1 MFIIFNAL
9 NKPHTFLV
17 GRVVSNQCI
26 QHLQNKANKI
36 MEFALG
42 HVCRKW
48 QSLKQKPSTGNGML
62 PERTTKT
69 TFSNL
74 FIIIEVEGEIQTD
87 KDISLIC
94 LSNELDNQCGVN

>member
-26 QHLQNKANKI
+26 QHLQNKANKT

-48 QSLKQKPSTGNGML
+48 QSSEQKPSTSNRML

-74 FIIIEVEGEIQTD
+74 LIIIEVEGEIQTD

>member
-17 GRVVSNQCI
+17 GIVVSNQCI

-48 QSLKQKPSTGNGML
+48 QSSEQKPSTSNGML

-69 TFSNL
+69 TFSQP
-74 FIIIEVEGEIQTD
+74 FYYHRSGRWDPD

>member
-17 GRVVSNQCI
+17 GIVVSNQCI

-48 QSLKQKPSTGNGML
+48 QSSEQKPSTSNGML

-69 TFSNL
+69 TFFQPFYYHRS
-74 FIIIEVEGEIQTD
+74 GRWDPD

>member
-1 MFIIFNAL
+1 
-9 NKPHTFLV
+9 
-17 GRVVSNQCI
+17 
-26 QHLQNKANKI
+26 

-42 HVCRKW
+42 HVCRKS
-48 QSLKQKPSTGNGML
+48 QSLEQKPSTSNGML

-94 LSNELDNQCGVN
+94 LSNELDNQCGVNQNTCLLIINQYTLYDHTKFQLL